1 MKAMGYAKTVIES
14 ISGNETDGTLNWTS
28 RSGDNTSTGSL
39 NIKNIKVNSAGNA
52 DYATYDSGSNI
63 IANTYAK
70 KSDGLITSI
79 SISDFYLVSDKTSG
93 SRSYTELP
101 ITADGNMGVRYYYLQ
116 IQSSKTINVGYNIFK
131 IDIYLICNDASDSD
145 SRYTLKCGGT
155 VTTNVLNSGNK
166 TTCSWAFIKPILG
179 VTLGML
185 RDNDGDAGRT
195 YKNTGKDDNSMQIN
209 RFYSAGNIRSFTVEY
224 DGSGGNSVQSV
235 LVARVFYEK

>member
-1 MKAMGYAKTVIES
+1 MPNLI
-14 ISGNETDGTLNWTS
+14 
-28 RSGDNTSTGSL
+28 
-39 NIKNIKVNSAGNA
+39 
-52 DYATYDSGSNI
+52 
-63 IANTYAK
+63 
-70 KSDGLITSI
+70 DGLITSI

-155 VTTNVLNSGNK
+155 VTTNVLNSGDK
-166 TTCSWAFIKPILG
+166 STCDWAFVKPILG
-179 VTLGML
+179 VTLGTL
-185 RDNDGDAGRT
+185 TAQNDGNVGRT
-195 YKNTGKDDNSMQIN
+195 YKNTRVDDNSMQITQF
-209 RFYSAGNIRSFTVEY
+209 RPSGGISTFTVEY
-224 DGSGGNSVQSV
+224 DGQGVNSAYSV

>member
-1 MKAMGYAKTVIES
+1 MKAMGYAQQVIES
-14 ISGNETDGTLNWTS
+14 ISY
-28 RSGDNTSTGSL
+28 NTSNGELSWVGKKSGSVSGNGSV
-39 NIKNIKVNSAGNA
+39 NIKEIKVNNCGTA
-52 DYATYDSGSNI
+52 DTVGGYTESQL
-63 IANTYAK
+63 AK

-116 IQSSKTINVGYNIFK
+116 IQSSKTINVGYDIFK

-155 VTTNVLNSGNK
+155 VTTNVLNSGDK
-166 TTCSWAFIKPILG
+166 STCDWAFVKPILG
-179 VTLGML
+179 VTLGTL
-185 RDNDGDAGRT
+185 TAQNDGNVGRT
-195 YKNTGKDDNSMQIN
+195 YKNTRVDDNSMQITQF
-209 RFYSAGNIRSFTVEY
+209 RPSGRISTFTVEY
-224 DGSGGNSVQSV
+224 DGQGVNSAYSV